1 MKFNKKIITAA
12 TAMCFAPAV
21 FSQATTTITIDYS
34 ADADVSLETSAGPV
48 FSGTVKVPVA
58 VSTNGHD
65 MSLTAS
71 NTGVMGVIYNTTI
84 SGKGNLRLES
94 KTNSGLGTG
103 TNKIIGLDSVT
114 VIASSKSNKAITG
127 YGHTTIQADSI
138 YVESA
143 DDAIHFMG
151 DADGTLDISGFKT
164 LTLVGKSGYA
174 IQNAASKTKGTI
186 TIQGDKDSQVIL
198 SSEDSVRNAIRSQ
211 GAGAVTQIT
220 AGSIDLRSSGSGV
233 LSVSNGIVTLTAN
246 NVNIE
251 SQSSSSYATAIS
263 ASNGTLTISGLGGVN
278 TPKLITRSGD

>member
-48 FSGTVKVPVA
+48 FSGTAKVPVA

-114 VIASSKSNKAITG
+114 VNF
-127 YGHTTIQADSI
+127 QR
-138 YVESA
+138 
-143 DDAIHFMG
+143 FP
-151 DADGTLDISGFKT
+151 TLDAKK
-164 LTLVGKSGYA
+164 LV
-174 IQNAASKTKGTI
+174 NAPKMSAHH
-186 TIQGDKDSQVIL
+186 
-198 SSEDSVRNAIRSQ
+198 R
-211 GAGAVTQIT
+211 
-220 AGSIDLRSSGSGV
+220 
-233 LSVSNGIVTLTAN
+233 GICHF
-246 NVNIE
+246 
-251 SQSSSSYATAIS
+251 
-263 ASNGTLTISGLGGVN
+263 
-278 TPKLITRSGD
+278 

>member
-48 FSGTVKVPVA
+48 FSGTAKVPVA

-174 IQNAASKTKGTI
+174 CPRASKL
-186 TIQGDKDSQVIL
+186 QML
-198 SSEDSVRNAIRSQ
+198 F
-211 GAGAVTQIT
+211 
-220 AGSIDLRSSGSGV
+220 
-233 LSVSNGIVTLTAN
+233 
-246 NVNIE
+246 
-251 SQSSSSYATAIS
+251 
-263 ASNGTLTISGLGGVN
+263 
-278 TPKLITRSGD
+278 